1 MTGDHDQLWR
11 QIVDDVKPRPRE
23 LRRLERQLQA
33 PAAPLS
39 PQQLAAL
46 LDPRPSG
53 TPPSL
58 RAQPRRRLAAG
69 LLVLAGASSLAWLG
83 APVVWP
89 GPAPVETRLDYRA
102 ALARLQDDD
111 TTVAVTPEQARNCLE
126 DHCLVGVRRLWEL
139 TADADQDVARD
150 AEQWR
155 QRLRGVL
162 RRARPMAGP
171 ATGATFVDCLQRLE
185 PGLPGTTRRQAIDE
199 LCQLL
204 APGLAAMAVAA
215 GYEVDT
221 PLAPRSRLWKSLAKP
236 AQSIAT
242 RSEAPP
248 GPVK

>member
-1 MTGDHDQLWR
+1 MSGDHERVWR
-11 QIVDDVKPRPRE
+11 RIVEDARPQPRE
-23 LRRLERQLQA
+23 LRRVEHLLQS

-39 PQQLAAL
+39 RHQVTTLLGKLATVGRPQTRSRHQ
-46 LDPRPSG
+46 
-53 TPPSL
+53 
-58 RAQPRRRLAAG
+58 RRLAAS

-111 TTVAVTPEQARNCLE
+111 TTVAVTADQARNCLE

-139 TADADQDVARD
+139 TADADQDVARG

-155 QRLRGVL
+155 QRLLGVL
-162 RRARPMAGP
+162 RRARPLP
-171 ATGATFVDCLQRLE
+171 QPSATTTVVDCLQRLDQGR
-185 PGLPGTTRRQAIDE
+185 PTADRRQAIDE
-199 LCQLL
+199 LGQLL
-204 APGLAAMAVAA
+204 APGLATLAVAA

-221 PLAPRSRLWKSLAKP
+221 PLAPRSRLLKSLAKP
-236 AQSIAT
+236 AHSIAT

>member
-1 MTGDHDQLWR
+1 MSGDHHQLWR
-11 QIVDDVKPRPRE
+11 QIVDDVKPRASE
-23 LRRLERQLQA
+23 MHHIDRRLQT

-39 PQQLAAL
+39 PQQVAAL
-46 LDPRPSG
+46 LDQRPSG
-53 TPPSL
+53 TPPSF
-58 RAQPRRRLAAG
+58 RSRHRRRLAAS

-111 TTVAVTPEQARNCLE
+111 TTVAVTPQQARNCLE
-126 DHCLVGVRRLWEL
+126 DHCLVGVRRLWDL
-139 TADADQDVARD
+139 TADADPDVARD

-155 QRLRGVL
+155 QRLLDVL
-162 RRARPMAGP
+162 RRARPMAAP
-171 ATGATFVDCLQRLE
+171 ATGATFVDSLQRLA

-199 LCQLL
+199 LGQLL